1 MDGRVAVFGKVNVDT
16 FLYIDQIRIGENHM
30 CQQTLVDIGG
40 KGANTAIG
48 LVKLGIDCHLV
59 ACVGNDAIS
68 QSVVKKLEKTG
79 VDTSFIKSCNAQTGK
94 TFVVVESNGRNTM
107 FHILGANSHLSP
119 EMIDWTFLEKSTAVF
134 LQLGIPIDTVR
145 EIVLMSKR
153 NGKYVYIDP
162 AGFVD
167 ESFLEIVAY
176 ADTIAPNENE
186 LLRMTK
192 ETDIEKAAKKL
203 LSFGVEEV
211 VVKLGSK
218 GATFFSEKTSIHVD
232 AYKVDV
238 VDTTGAGDA
247 FNAAYITGKMKKLSL
262 KDTLKLAVAASAIC
276 VTRQG
281 TSSASPTKE
290 ELLQFLKKMEE
301 KDLLA
306 AL

>member
-1 MDGRVAVFGKVNVDT
+1 MSEKVAVFGKVNVDT
-16 FLYIDQIRIGENHM
+16 ILYIDRLQIGENHL

-48 LVKLGIDCHLV
+48 LAKLGVDSYLV
-59 ACVGNDAIS
+59 ACVGTDSIS
-68 QSVVKKLEKTG
+68 QNVLKKLEKFG
-79 VDTSFIKSCNAQTGK
+79 VDTSFIKSCAAQIGK
-94 TFVVVESNGRNTM
+94 TFVVVESKGRNTM
-107 FHILGANSHLSP
+107 FHILGANSYLNP

-134 LQLGIPIDTVR
+134 IQFGIPADTVR
-145 EIVLMSKR
+145 EVISMSKR

-167 ESFLEIVAY
+167 ESILEIVAY
-176 ADTIAPNENE
+176 ADTIAPNEFE
-186 LLRMTK
+186 LFKMTK

-218 GATFFSEKTSIHVD
+218 GASLFSEKTSLHID
-232 AYKVDV
+232 AYEVDV
-238 VDTTGAGDA
+238 IDTTGAGDA
-247 FNAAYITGKMKKLSL
+247 FNAAYIAGKMKKLSL
-262 KDTLKLAVAASAIC
+262 RDTLKIAVAASAIS

-290 ELLQFLKKMEE
+290 ELMEFLTKAGE
-301 KDLLA
+301 KDLTNIF
-306 AL
+306 